1 MRLLFFF
8 IFMVGIGNTVLRPE
22 LENPL
27 TLYRIMAPIGLFA
40 MFSLRPTFVVKGLA
54 WFSLF
59 VAYNFALATIYS
71 GDYTQ
76 LLPSLVHYFYI
87 FILLVLM
94 IHMKFRYKNFDASFL
109 RFLQGFYVFLLL
121 NLAIEFVTGP
131 YYPNLFDDPTGEQ
144 SVKGFFWNQNDLAVV
159 LCIIGWIAL
168 EFDHF
173 RGARR
178 WVVVLITVA
187 VLYYNDSKAA
197 MLSFVLFAL
206 PIHFIFRFCAT
217 RRVAKSVLLGGLG
230 LLAALGVAL
239 LVSMND
245 FDIPFANDT
254 YSVGELLFKPIMNII
269 ALQASGEDW
278 GSINN
283 RTDAA
288 IFVTIEYL
296 RSFGFGLG
304 AGGSWLVLTLP
315 QYRLGGAQSPH
326 NAILQ
331 FTVDF
336 GYPILIGSIVLTG
349 WAVRRLFRYRLNQF
363 DRLKVMAILSFP
375 MLGLSQS
382 GAIVTNYFFWGS
394 VFFIALLGHER
405 QSARAVTAPSAV
417 AKAEPREPPLVGAQ
431 T

>member
-1 MRLLFFF
+1 MKPLFFL
-8 IFMVGIGNTVLRPE
+8 IFMAGIGNTVLRPE

-27 TLYRIMAPIGLFA
+27 TLYRILAPIGILA
-40 MFSLRPTFVVKGLA
+40 MFWLRPVFVVKGLA
-54 WFSLF
+54 WFLLF
-59 VAYNFALATIYS
+59 AVYNFALATLYS

-94 IHMKFRYKNFDASFL
+94 MHMKFQYKNFDASFL
-109 RFLQGFYVFLLL
+109 RFLQGFYLFLLL
-121 NLAIEFVTGP
+121 NLAVEFVIGP
-131 YYPNLFDDPTGEQ
+131 YYPNLFDDPTEER
-144 SVKGFFWNQNDLAVV
+144 SVRGFFWNQNDLAVV

-173 RGARR
+173 KGVAR
-178 WVVVLITVA
+178 WGVVVLTVA

-197 MLSFVLFAL
+197 MLSFALFSL
-206 PIHFIFRFCAT
+206 PIHFIFRFCSA
-217 RRVAKSVLLGGLG
+217 RRIAASVWFVGFG
-230 LLAALGVAL
+230 LLAAIGMAILA
-239 LVSMND
+239 SISD
-245 FDIPFANDT
+245 IDIPFANDT
-254 YSVGELLFKPIMNII
+254 YSFGDLLFKPVLNII
-269 ALQASGEDW
+269 SLQASGEEW

-296 RSFGFGLG
+296 RSLGFGLG

-315 QYRLGGAQSPH
+315 QYLLGGAQSPH
-326 NAILQ
+326 NAMLQ

-336 GYPILIGSIVLTG
+336 GYPVLIGWIVLTG
-349 WAVRRLFRYRLNQF
+349 WALRRLFRYRLGQI

-405 QSARAVTAPSAV
+405 RSSRAIVAPGQA
-417 AKAEPREPPLVGAQ
+417 AKSGPPEPPLAGAHA
-431 T
+431 